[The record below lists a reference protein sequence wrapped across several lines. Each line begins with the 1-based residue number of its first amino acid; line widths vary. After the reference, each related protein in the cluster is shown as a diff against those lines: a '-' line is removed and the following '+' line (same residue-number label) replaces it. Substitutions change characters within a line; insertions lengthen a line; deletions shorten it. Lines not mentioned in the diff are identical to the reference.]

1 VSALPVFAAGSV
13 SMNNTTTRVLLV
25 DDDEAS
31 FILLR
36 RLLSKVPQKTLA
48 TDWAPSYEEGLRL
61 LNKNQHDVCLMDY
74 RLGPRT
80 GLDLLRE
87 AVAHGIQTPIIILT
101 SSEDPK
107 VDLQATELGAADF
120 LLKDQLEPVMLERV
134 IRFAIQH
141 AATLTALQKSHER
154 FRLLFERSMDAILIS
169 NDRGQF
175 VDVNGA
181 ACRLL
186 GLSAQKL
193 LARNWSDVF
202 SQNLERAA
210 EQLPETLSEL
220 SFVKPNGERCFIE
233 FSSAKLA
240 ADLNLCILRDVTDRR
255 NLEREIQEISEREQ
269 RRLGQDLHDGIGQSM
284 TGIAFLA
291 KVLQQKLMA
300 KQVEEAEAAGNI
312 ASLIN
317 QALAQ
322 TRRLSRGLCPV
333 VLDNNDIE
341 AALEQL
347 AENLRSL
354 FSVRCELHC
363 DPEAVITDNTVAV
376 HLYRIAQEAATN
388 AIKHG
393 HARNVF
399 LSLTA
404 GGPRLLLKIKDDGA
418 GFPAAPRSKG
428 MGLRVMDH
436 RARII
441 GGTLSVRQLKEG
453 GVAVTC
459 SVPRSHAAKKKSE
472 SPSVLSRKDRPPSSK
487 EFVRSS
493 APN

>member
-1 VSALPVFAAGSV
+1 
-13 SMNNTTTRVLLV
+13 MNTTPRVLLV

-36 RLLSKVPQKTLA
+36 RLLSKVPHKSFA
-48 TDWAPSYEEGLRL
+48 TDWAATYEAGLRA
-61 LNKNQHDVCLMDY
+61 LNENRHDVCLLDY

-101 SSEDPK
+101 SSDDPR

-134 IRFAIQH
+134 IRYSVQH
-141 AATLTALQKSHER
+141 AATLKALQKSHER

-175 VDVNGA
+175 VELNGA

-186 GLSAQKL
+186 GLSAEEL
-193 LARNWSDVF
+193 LARKWNDVF
-202 SQNLERAA
+202 AHDLRQTTERRS
-210 EQLPETLSEL
+210 ETLGEL
-220 SFVKPNGERCFIE
+220 SFTKPNGERCFIE
-233 FSSAKLA
+233 FSSTQLA
-240 ADLNLCILRDVTDRR
+240 ADLNLSILRDVTDRR

-269 RRLGQDLHDGIGQSM
+269 RRLGQDLHDGLGQSM

-291 KVLQQKLMA
+291 KVLQQKLQA
-300 KQVEEAEAAGNI
+300 REIEEAEAAGNI

-317 QALAQ
+317 EALAQ

-333 VLDNNDIE
+333 VLDSNDIE

-347 AENLRSL
+347 AENLRTL
-354 FSVRCELHC
+354 FSVSCELRY
-363 DPEAVITDNTVAV
+363 DPDVKIADNTVAV

-393 HARNVF
+393 HARNVL
-399 LSLTA
+399 LSLT
-404 GGPRLLLKIKDDGA
+404 GNGPRVILKIKDDGT
-418 GFPAAPRSKG
+418 GFPPTPEGKG
-428 MGLRVMDH
+428 MGLRVMHH
-436 RARII
+436 RARMI
-441 GGTLSVRQLKEG
+441 GATISVRQPKEG
-453 GVAVTC
+453 GITVTC
-459 SVPRSHAAKKKSE
+459 SISRIHAMKKKSE
-472 SPSVLSRKDRPPSSK
+472 EVRPPPRKKSTVSD
-487 EFVRSS
+487 EHP
-493 APN
+493 AAAIL